1 MSTFIIAEAGVNHNG
16 DPALALQLVDIAADA
31 GADAIKFQTFSA
43 DRLVLKGAPKAEYQ
57 RKQTGDGD
65 QYDMLKALE
74 LPPQAYDDI
83 VRRCEARGIE
93 FMSTPFDSEAAQF
106 LVGLGMRRIKV
117 PSGEITNLPFLRA
130 LARHGVPI
138 ILSTG
143 MATLSEVQDAVAA
156 IAAVR
161 KEIGAKGELADNLTV
176 LHCTSNYPAAASDVN
191 LRAMATMRDALS
203 LPIGYSDHTDGI
215 EISIASVA
223 LGATVIE
230 KHFTISRDMSGPDH
244 KASLE
249 PRELGNLVRAI
260 RSVEQAQGNGV
271 KAPAEKELAV
281 RDLVRRSVSAA
292 RPIAAGEVLSEDN
305 LTLLRPGT
313 GIAPADLE
321 RLLGRKAVRAVA
333 AGTALTWTDVESSQ

>member
-16 DPALALQLVDIAADA
+16 DSDLALRLVDIAADA

-57 RKQTGDGD
+57 RKQTGAGD

-74 LPPQAYDDI
+74 LPEAAYEAL

-93 FMSTPFDSEAAQF
+93 FMSTPFDAEAAEF
-106 LVGLGMRRIKV
+106 LVRLGMKRIKV
-117 PSGEITNLPFLRA
+117 PSGEITNLPFLRT
-130 LARHGVPI
+130 LARHGKPI

-143 MATLSEVQDAVAA
+143 MSTLEEVE
-156 IAAVR
+156 AAVDTIR
-161 KEIGAKGELADNLTV
+161 KERESARLGGELREVVTV

-191 LRAMATMRDALS
+191 LRAMHTMRDALD

-215 EISIASVA
+215 EISIAAVA
-223 LGATVIE
+223 LGARVVE
-230 KHFTISRDMSGPDH
+230 KHFTISRDMAGPDH

-249 PRELGNLVRAI
+249 PAELQALVRGI
-260 RSVEQAQGNGV
+260 RSVEQAQGDGV

-281 RDLVRRSVSAA
+281 RALVRRSV
-292 RPIAAGEVLSEDN
+292 AAGRAISKGERFDEQSLV
-305 LTLLRPGT
+305 LLRPGT
-313 GIAPADLE
+313 GIPPAQLE
-321 RLLGRKAVRAVA
+321 QITGRVAARDIA
-333 AGTALTWTDVESSQ
+333 AGTALSWDDVA